1 MNNSTET
8 PLKDAKFKLYSDA
21 ACENE
26 IALVKV
32 DDTTYRVALDGETVA
47 DYIISVEEKIT
58 INGLDD
64 AVYYLKE
71 MVAPDGYNLIETAIT
86 VTVDA
91 TAKADNSDVESVSIY
106 QDDNADAV
114 EYIGVENKSGS
125 LLPFTGGI
133 GSMIFYVVGGAL
145 VIGACILLITHLRVS
160 GKKEE
165 K

>member
-1 MNNSTET
+1 MDADFLDTEAFMDKESSMLRRNKAT
-8 PLKDAKFKLYSDA
+8 LPDLLPLLENKLKD
-21 ACENE
+21 
-26 IALVKV
+26 
-32 DDTTYRVALDGETVA
+32 
-47 DYIISVEEKIT
+47 
-58 INGLDD
+58 
-64 AVYYLKE
+64 LK
-71 MVAPDGYNLIETAIT
+71 
-86 VTVDA
+86 
-91 TAKADNSDVESVSIY
+91 AKADNSDVESVSIY